1 MKISRREVRKLCG
14 LLGKSVPF
22 RKNSRGKVPEAGEHV
37 MCWADTELPDGSE
50 WESQLRRALQAT

>member
-1 MKISRREVRKLCG
+1 MRKLCG